1 MNKILIA
8 DDEPWVAELLYEL
21 LKEEY
26 EVVTADNGLTAW
38 AYIKREKFDIVL
50 LDIRMPRMSGLSIL
64 KKIKESGMNIISIII
79 TAAGDVNTAV
89 EVMKAGAYDFIAKPF
104 DNEKI
109 KITVKH
115 AIENLQ
121 LEKEIKNLRGAVDD
135 SFGFERIIGTSA
147 GIQNVLELC
156 RKVADKNVTLM
167 ITGESGTGKE
177 LVARAVHYN
186 SPRRNCPFIAIDCA
200 AIPETLIENEFFG
213 HEKGAFTGAYSRING
228 KFELADQGSIFLD
241 EIGNLS
247 LDVQAKLLRVL
258 QEKEITRIG
267 GSQKIKVDVRIICA
281 TNSDLQRAIIEGSF
295 RDDLYY
301 RINVIPIRLPALRER
316 NNDIQLL
323 ANHFLNRYNKELNKK
338 IKIDG
343 SAMKILNS
351 FSWPG
356 NVREL
361 DNYIHRLV
369 VENEDGLV
377 VEKNLPYF
385 FKRKGKSE
393 TYNFPDNFTL
403 RKIEEIY
410 IGKIL
415 KQQKNNIS
423 KAARVLGIS
432 RKTLHNKLKLME

>member
-121 LEKEIKNLRGAVDD
+121 LEKEIKNLRSAVDD

>member
-38 AYIKREKFDIVL
+38 EYIKREKFDIVL

-186 SPRRNCPFIAIDCA
+186 SDRRNCPFVAIDCA
-200 AIPETLIENEFFG
+200 AIPETLIENELFG
-213 HEKGAFTGAYSRING
+213 HEKGAFTGAYSRIHG

-281 TNSDLQRAIIEGSF
+281 TNSDLQKAIIEGSF
-295 RDDLYY
+295 REDLYY
-301 RINVIPIRLPALRER
+301 RINVIPIRIPALRER
-316 NNDIQLL
+316 SNDIQLL
-323 ANHFLNRYNKELNKK
+323 ANHFLNRYNKEMNKK
-338 IKIDG
+338 IKIDEN
-343 SAMKILNS
+343 AMKILNS

-393 TYNFPDNFTL
+393 TYNFPENLTL

>member
-1 MNKILIA
+1 
-8 DDEPWVAELLYEL
+8 
-21 LKEEY
+21 
-26 EVVTADNGLTAW
+26 
-38 AYIKREKFDIVL
+38 
-50 LDIRMPRMSGLSIL
+50 
-64 KKIKESGMNIISIII
+64 
-79 TAAGDVNTAV
+79 
-89 EVMKAGAYDFIAKPF
+89 
-104 DNEKI
+104 
-109 KITVKH
+109 
-115 AIENLQ
+115 
-121 LEKEIKNLRGAVDD
+121 
-135 SFGFERIIGTSA
+135 
-147 GIQNVLELC
+147 
-156 RKVADKNVTLM
+156 
-167 ITGESGTGKE
+167 GESGTGKE

>member
-38 AYIKREKFDIVL
+38 EYIKREKFDIVL

-121 LEKEIKNLRGAVDD
+121 LEKEIKNLRSTVDD
-135 SFGFERIIGTSA
+135 SFCFERIIGTSA
-147 GIQNVLELC
+147 GIQSVLELC

-186 SPRRNCPFIAIDCA
+186 SDRQNCPFIAIDCA
-200 AIPETLIENEFFG
+200 AIPESLIENEFFG
-213 HEKGAFTGAYSRING
+213 HEKGAFTGAYSRIHG

-281 TNSDLQRAIIEGSF
+281 TNSDLQKAIMEGSF
-295 RDDLYY
+295 REDLYY

-316 NNDIQLL
+316 NDDIQLL
-323 ANHFLNRYNKELNKK
+323 ANHFLNRYNKEKNKK
-338 IKIDG
+338 NKIDG
-343 SAMKILNS
+343 SAMKVLKS

-415 KQQKNNIS
+415 KQQKYHQ
-423 KAARVLGIS
+423 
-432 RKTLHNKLKLME
+432 TQ